1 MKESTTG
8 EIGLA
13 ATVGTNF
20 VIGTTSVKP
29 AMHYKDVVVGS
40 RAKARYK
47 SPGGWGVTV

>member
-1 MKESTTG
+1 M
-8 EIGLA
+8 A

-29 AMHYKDVVVGS
+29 VMHYKDVVVGS